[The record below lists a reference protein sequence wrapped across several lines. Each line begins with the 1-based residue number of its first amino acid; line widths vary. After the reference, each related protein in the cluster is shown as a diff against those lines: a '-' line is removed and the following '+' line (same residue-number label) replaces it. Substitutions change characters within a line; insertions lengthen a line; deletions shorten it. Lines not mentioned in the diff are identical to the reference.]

1 MRHDYNTSATRLRHE
16 LHKYEKSDTS
26 KTRAIRVRQKS
37 NTSATQKKV
46 ILWME
51 GCVRS
56 KVKLIVLV
64 LKKIGNIT
72 FFIILLFY
80 QIVCYNQEIYSLS
93 GHFPKIHRSALCQI
107 TIDLLYFWD
116 VYDINLREKKF
127 GRSTAYSCRT
137 NALYNFIVL
146 RKNNRYSWRLNK
158 SSKTF

>member
-1 MRHDYNTSATRLRHE
+1 
-16 LHKYEKSDTS
+16 
-26 KTRAIRVRQKS
+26 
-37 NTSATQKKV
+37 
-46 ILWME
+46 ME

-107 TIDLLYFWD
+107 TIDLLYF
-116 VYDINLREKKF
+116 
-127 GRSTAYSCRT
+127 
-137 NALYNFIVL
+137 
-146 RKNNRYSWRLNK
+146 
-158 SSKTF
+158 